1 MVESLPGME
10 AAQGSVSSLPS
21 IITIKIIL
29 AIIYDAAADGKIQSL
44 RMFFFCNICRPY
56 EKDVCIG
63 GVIMGGSHSII
74 TAIGLES

>member
-29 AIIYDAAADGKIQSL
+29 AIIYDAAADGKIQSTHVFSVIFVDL
-44 RMFFFCNICRPY
+44 MKRMSVQ
-56 EKDVCIG
+56 EV
-63 GVIMGGSHSII
+63 S
-74 TAIGLES
+74 

>member
-21 IITIKIIL
+21 IITIKIII

-44 RMFFFCNICRPY
+44 RMFF
-56 EKDVCIG
+56 
-63 GVIMGGSHSII
+63 
-74 TAIGLES
+74 L

>member
-44 RMFFFCNICRPY
+44 RMFFS
-56 EKDVCIG
+56 
-63 GVIMGGSHSII
+63 VIFVDLMKRMSV
-74 TAIGLES
+74 